1 MQFSGFIEKVFAET
15 EIKGKDNKSLS
26 KREFLLTIDNGEF
39 PKSICIEVWNDKVS
53 DPNIVE
59 GNLVSVECNIQAR
72 EFGGRYFNNIR
83 AWKIEKDKNM
93 PF

>member
-1 MQFSGFIEKVFAET
+1 MQFTGNIEKVFDKT
-15 EIKGKDNKSLS
+15 EIKGKDDKSLP
-26 KREFLLTIDNGEF
+26 KREFLLTIENGDF

-59 GNLVSVECNIQAR
+59 GSQVSVECNIQAR

-83 AWKIEKDKNM
+83 AWKIEKVKEQK
-93 PF
+93 